1 MGRYGEQLWSPDP
14 AAPARGRRV
23 GVYRP
28 YCPDPLAAS
37 PPAFPRD
44 LLSRATAIEA
54 SIRALRGT
62 ATVSLERAAGFLLR
76 SEAIGSARME
86 GIRVAPQQ
94 VALAEFAATAATTA
108 TAATVAAGTAIE
120 GFSVSARE
128 VAHTIATLRQ
138 AVTDAAQGRTIT
150 VDGIVD
156 LQRTLL
162 PEHSG
167 IGPRTV
173 QTWLGGSEWNPLDA
187 AFVPPPAS
195 AVEGLLAD
203 LATYASDGR
212 HPALILAGLVHA
224 QFETIQPFADGNGRV
239 GRALIH
245 ALLARRGLLGPAVLP
260 ISLVFMTRSDEYV
273 AALTAF
279 CHDGPPDSA
288 AAHAAL
294 RQWLTFFLDAAAAA
308 VEETRRF
315 TVELAALRR
324 SWDVRLSAFRN
335 RTTVFRNKP
344 WEPSMSDQLLAAL
357 PESPVLTEVSAAR
370 RLDVPPRTARAA
382 AEELVA
388 AGILRRRQ
396 IGRGTIGYLSREVSD
411 LFSSAERRLT
421 TSRKR
426 S

>member
-14 AAPARGRRV
+14 AAPPRGRRV

-37 PPAFPRD
+37 PPALPRD

-94 VALAEFAATAATTA
+94 VALAEFAATATPDTT
-108 TAATVAAGTAIE
+108 IE
-120 GFSVSARE
+120 GFSTSARG
-128 VAHTIATLRQ
+128 VAHTIAALRQ
-138 AVTDAAQGRTIT
+138 AVTDAAQARTIT
-150 VDGIVD
+150 VDGIVG

-162 PEHSG
+162 PEQPG
-167 IGPRTV
+167 TGPRTV

-195 AVEGLLAD
+195 AVDGLLAD
-203 LATYASDGR
+203 LAAYASEGG
-212 HPALILAGLVHA
+212 HPSLVQAGLVHA

-239 GRALIH
+239 GRVLIH

-260 ISLVFMTRSDEYV
+260 VSLVFMTRPDEYV

-279 CHDGPPDSA
+279 CHNGPPDSA
-288 AAHAAL
+288 AARAAVG
-294 RQWLTFFLDAAAAA
+294 QWLTFFLDATAAA

-335 RTTVFRNKP
+335 RTTAFRNRP
-344 WEPSMSDQLLAAL
+344 WEPSMSDQLLATL
-357 PESPVLTEVSAAR
+357 PESPVLTEVSAAH
-370 RLDVPPRTARAA
+370 RLGVPPRTARAT

-396 IGRGTIGYLSREVSD
+396 IGRGTIGYLNREVSD
-411 LFSSAERRLT
+411 LFSAAERRLVA
-421 TSRKR
+421 SRKR